1 MKWKEEVNV
10 LEALETFKRIKGLR
24 FTERAFN
31 QSIKEPHTH
40 TPDLFETAH
49 LNSHGEVLKPD
60 QNHKNLLNCK
70 TLTTAMKGGSI

>member
-24 FTERAFN
+24 FTERAFKP
-31 QSIKEPHTH
+31 IDKGTTH

-49 LNSHGEVLKPD
+49 VNSHGEVLKPD